1 MNMKT
6 EKIVMMDSDE
16 AASIQTVTGW
26 VDRQGRFW
34 GKDENQARWC
44 GATHRKCKTNLM
56 STLFIAL
63 MAIAKNATAK
73 AARRSSLPLSARYGP
88 ESR

>member
-34 GKDENQARWC
+34 GGDEHQARC
-44 GATHRKCKTNLM
+44 CSR
-56 STLFIAL
+56 
-63 MAIAKNATAK
+63 
-73 AARRSSLPLSARYGP
+73 LPDVR
-88 ESR
+88 